1 LASNTIVSKFR
12 IPNCAQRE
20 QARSN
25 DGRLVAEWSQEMA
38 LAVLP
43 KLAPSCADRSDATKI
58 RQSRTSA
65 KSSPSLGSSTCA
77 GRNDAFLANRQKAR
91 HMSVTLFIAA
101 IAPLIAG
108 VCIATGSNAQS
119 KMSDAAYCQTLVKQF
134 TLGQNSRGGAPIDLD
149 ASVAIAQCQQG
160 NPGPAIPVLEQ
171 KLRDN
176 GFTVPSR
183 T

>member
-1 LASNTIVSKFR
+1 
-12 IPNCAQRE
+12 
-20 QARSN
+20 
-25 DGRLVAEWSQEMA
+25 MA

-65 KSSPSLGSSTCA
+65 KSSPSLGSSTYAGA

-91 HMSVTLFIAA
+91 HMNKSVTLLIAA

-108 VCIATGSNAQS
+108 VCIATGGNAQS
-119 KMSDAAYCQTLVKQF
+119 KMSDAAYWQALVKQF